1 MRMTLFL
8 YTALISVRSLNAIS
22 YVLMSFLAIREYRA
36 RKARWGGPAY
46 SALIVTFAVLYLCL
60 VVGEVVSGLTGR
72 HPVRFFGAIETASPV
87 LITLLLFHAFYN
99 NEREYLPGRKIWKA
113 FLVLFYAIGLAVA
126 MDVVAFFLGIVS
138 RLPIE
143 MGPRFPGAEAFG
155 AAGVVGVLCAS
166 RRPANNPIER
176 RRRHWVLALCIAWTC
191 VLVLWRM
198 TQAPVLFLAK
208 DTCPLIFLFV
218 VTYYVERLAFFDVLM
233 KKGVVAFIS
242 LFLLAMYFM
251 WVMPV
256 MAHYPVS
263 FLVWA
268 LSAWPIVLV
277 NPWLYRKLSAWLDRR
292 WLGRRF
298 SPAEASE
305 HFLEGLQGA
314 ISEAELAGRAEQRL
328 RAIFQ
333 SEAEV
338 ILFPA
343 GGPTGE
349 GGDAMQAPIRLGGE
363 AGGVIRVRARA
374 HNPRFLS
381 EDVALLESLAEV
393 FSFLLENLRLREKR
407 LEHEKRERELVLNA
421 NRSELKALRA
431 QVNPHFLFN
440 ALNTIASL
448 IPRHPDRAEKT
459 IEQLAEMFRYTL
471 RGSDREWVTVDE
483 ELEAVEAYLDVERE
497 RFGDRLLVRLTC
509 TEEARSVRIPAMLVQ
524 TLVENAVKHGAG
536 AIRTQA
542 VVEIEAGVSSDG
554 VFIVVRD
561 NGPGF
566 PPAAMPGFPPSNG
579 GYGLRNVRERLQGHF
594 GDAAGL
600 HIERDTARGMTAVS
614 LRIPRAAEVRV
625 E

>member
-1 MRMTLFL
+1 VRMTLFL
-8 YTALISVRSLNAIS
+8 YAALVSVRSLNAIS
-22 YVLMSFLAIREYRA
+22 YVLMSILAIREYRV
-36 RKARWGGPAY
+36 RKTRWGGPAY
-46 SALIVTFAVLYLCL
+46 SALIVTFALLYLGL
-60 VVGEVVSGLTGR
+60 VVGEVVSGLTRR
-72 HPVRFFGAIETASPV
+72 HPVAFFNAIETASPV
-87 LITLLLFHAFYN
+87 IVTLLLFHAFYN
-99 NEREYLPGRKIWKA
+99 NECEYLPGRKIWKA
-113 FLVLFYAIGLAVA
+113 SLVLFYAIGLAVA

-143 MGPRFPGAEAFG
+143 MGPRFPGPEAFG

-166 RRPANNPIER
+166 RRPFHSPIER
-176 RRRHWVLALCIAWTC
+176 RRRRWVLALCIAWAC
-191 VLVLWRM
+191 VLVLWHI

-208 DTCPLIFLFV
+208 DICPLIFLFV

-242 LFLLAMYFM
+242 LFLLAMYFTWM
-251 WVMPV
+251 MPV
-256 MAHYPVS
+256 MAHYRVS
-263 FLVWA
+263 ILVWA

-277 NPWLYRKLSAWLDRR
+277 NPWLYRRLSAGLDRL

-298 SPAEASE
+298 SPVEASE
-305 HFLEGLQGA
+305 YFLDGLQGA
-314 ISEAELAGRAEQRL
+314 ISEPELVRRAEQRL

-338 ILFPA
+338 ILVPA
-343 GGPTGE
+343 GQPAHE

-374 HNPRFLS
+374 HSPRFLS

-407 LEHEKRERELVLNA
+407 LEHESRERELLLNA

-471 RGSDREWVTVDE
+471 RRSDREWVTLDE
-483 ELEAVEAYLDVERE
+483 ELEAVRAYLDVERE
-497 RFGDRLLVRLTC
+497 RFGDRLSVRLTC
-509 TEEARSVRIPAMLVQ
+509 TEEARNVRIPAMLVQ

-542 VVEIEAGVSSDG
+542 VVEIEAGVFPDG
-554 VFIVVRD
+554 VSIVVRD

-566 PPAAMPGFPPSNG
+566 PPAAMQGFPPSNG

-594 GDAAGL
+594 GDAASL
-600 HIERDTARGMTAVS
+600 HIERDSARGVTAVS

>member
-1 MRMTLFL
+1 VRMTLFL
-8 YTALISVRSLNAIS
+8 WVALVSVRSLNAIS
-22 YVLMSFLAIREYRA
+22 YVLMSILAIRDYRV
-36 RKARWGGPAY
+36 RKTRWGGPAY
-46 SALIVTFAVLYLCL
+46 SGLIVTFAVLYLSL

-72 HPVRFFGAIETASPV
+72 HPVVFFRAVETASPV
-87 LITLLLFHAFYN
+87 IVTLLLFQAFYH

-113 FLVLFYAIGLAVA
+113 ILMLLYAMGLAVA
-126 MDVVAFFLGIVS
+126 IDVVAFFLGIVS
-138 RLPIE
+138 RLPID
-143 MGPRFPGAEAFG
+143 MGPRFPGPEAFG
-155 AAGVVGVLCAS
+155 AAGVVALLCVS
-166 RRPANNPIER
+166 RRPFNNPIER
-176 RRRHWVLALCIAWTC
+176 RRRRWVLALCIAWAC
-191 VLVLWRM
+191 VLVLCQM

-208 DTCPLIFLFV
+208 DICPLIFLFV

-233 KKGVVAFIS
+233 KKGGVAFIS

-256 MAHYPVS
+256 MRHYPVS
-263 FLVWA
+263 ILVWA

-277 NPWLYRKLSAWLDRR
+277 NPWLYQKLSAWLDRL

-298 SPAEASE
+298 TPAEASE
-305 HFLEGLQGA
+305 HFRDGLQGA
-314 ISEAELAGRAEQRL
+314 ISEAELVGRAEQRL

-338 ILFPA
+338 ILVAGRPA
-343 GGPTGE
+343 GD
-349 GGDAMQAPIRLGGE
+349 GGDAMQAPIRLSGE
-363 AGGVIRVRARA
+363 LGGVIRVRARA

-381 EDVALLESLAEV
+381 EDVALLQSLAEV

-471 RGSDREWVTVDE
+471 RGSDREWVTLDE
-483 ELEAVEAYLDVERE
+483 ELEAVRAYLDVERE
-497 RFGDRLLVRLTC
+497 RFGDRLAVRIASS
-509 TEEARSVRIPAMLVQ
+509 EAARKMHIPAMAVQ

-542 VVEIEAGVSSDG
+542 VVEIEASVCSDALS
-554 VFIVVRD
+554 IVVRD

-566 PPAAMPGFPPSNG
+566 PPAAMEGLPASNG

-600 HIERDTARGMTAVS
+600 HIDRDTALGLTAVT
-614 LRIPRAAEVRV
+614 LRLPCAAEVRA